1 MPANQ
6 FFTDW
11 VTGDLIT
18 ATKLNQMKNDVQPYL
33 GYVPVNKAGDTMTGV
48 LTIASSSDGIL
59 NLQQL
64 GIAGTAGVK
73 DPGWNY
79 IQFIDSEGDRQ
90 GYFGI
95 DSGGNF
101 RFTPEIPGAR
111 VTVAGNTVWHA
122 GNDGAGSGLSADDV
136 DGYHVSAL
144 ALAPDKGM
152 INQANINI
160 NANSTYTVSIPI
172 SANRRRAWIF
182 IKATGTASPF
192 CWIMCTTTQTEAVGF
207 AHGLESAVGTWIG
220 QHRSAGSPLIGAQT
234 AGSGTSIWQVSVSP
248 YSIQL
253 DDVWI
258 DSAVNAIKLIFNNTG
273 TVTNTLGQFYATWEA
288 I

>member
-33 GYVPVNKAGDTMTGV
+33 GYVPVNKAGDTITGQLDINGDAARPLRLITSSAGPYALELFRSDLGTGV
-48 LTIASSSDGIL
+48 RVL
-59 NLQQL
+59 NNNNRWYFSNELVV
-64 GIAGTAGVK
+64 G
-73 DPGWNY
+73 
-79 IQFIDSEGDRQ
+79 
-90 GYFGI
+90 GY
-95 DSGGNF
+95 
-101 RFTPEIPGAR
+101 
-111 VTVAGNTVWHA
+111 TVWHA

-207 AHGLESAVGTWIG
+207 AHGLESSVGTWIG

-234 AGSGTSIWQVSVSP
+234 AGPGTSIWQASVSP

-273 TVTNTLGQFYATWEA
+273 TATNTLGQFYATWEA